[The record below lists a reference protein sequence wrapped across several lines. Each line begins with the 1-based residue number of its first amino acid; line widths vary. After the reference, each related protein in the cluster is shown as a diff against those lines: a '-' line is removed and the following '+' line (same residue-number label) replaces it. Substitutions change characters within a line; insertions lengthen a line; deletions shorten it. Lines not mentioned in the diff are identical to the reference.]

1 MGGGPAGAGFR
12 NVFGDSTTSQRYNL
26 TVGIM
31 ARNVLNHLNLA
42 PPVGVIT
49 SPFFGESTA
58 MAGGYGASNAVDR
71 RVELQARFSF

>member
-1 MGGGPAGAGFR
+1 MGGGAAGAGFR
-12 NVFGDSTTSQRYNL
+12 SVFGDSTTNQRYNL
-26 TVGIM
+26 TIGIM

-49 SPFFGESTA
+49 SPFRFESIQ
-58 MAGGYGASNAVDR
+58 MAGGYGASNAVNR